1 MNYSE
6 KASKEF
12 YNIKLTY
19 VSKSMLI
26 DILKSDLKHQLLD
39 KKTKKVD
46 PNYYYIV
53 RELEQMIYSHE
64 YLDLRHFYAKY
75 EMIKKDT
82 IYRNTL
88 YCIKHSPGYIKL
100 FEITDILEFIKY
112 LGSHFGLYVSLE
124 YVPNMRQYVWKLS
137 STDKCNNLVMA
148 HAIDCDIINRLPAS
162 VRYKVLMDEVTDLLP
177 KICIYYDRKEV

>member
-19 VSKSMLI
+19 VSKPMLI
-26 DILKSDLKHQLLD
+26 DILKKDLKHQLRD
-39 KKTKKVD
+39 RKTNMLHG
-46 PNYYYIV
+46 NYYYIV

-64 YLDLRHFYAKY
+64 YLDLQHFYAKY

-82 IYRNTL
+82 IYRSAL
-88 YCIKHSPGYIKL
+88 YCIEHSPRYTRL
-100 FEITDILEFIKY
+100 SEITDILEFIKY

-124 YVPNMRQYVWKLS
+124 YIPNMQQYVWKLS
-137 STDKCNNLVMA
+137 SIDKCNNLVMA
-148 HAIDCDIINRLPAS
+148 NAIDCDEINRLSTS
-162 VRYKVLMDEVTDLLP
+162 VRHKVLMNEVMELLP

>member
-1 MNYSE
+1 MNCSE

-19 VSKSMLI
+19 ISKPMLI

-46 PNYYYIV
+46 PNYYCII

-75 EMIKKDT
+75 ETIKKDA
-82 IYRNTL
+82 IYKNAL
-88 YCIKHSPGYIKL
+88 YCVEHNPRYTRL

-124 YVPNMRQYVWKLS
+124 YIPNMQQYVWKLS
-137 STDKCNNLVMA
+137 SIDKCNNLVMT
-148 HAIDCDIINRLPAS
+148 HAMDCDRINRLPAS
-162 VRYKVLMDEVTDLLP
+162 VKYKVLMDEVTDLLP
-177 KICIYYDRKEV
+177 KMCIYYDGKEV